1 MNSVRTKSGNGSKSP
16 NRAKSRH
23 RARYA
28 KRGGSSSRT
37 WMVVLGV
44 AVVAVIAAVIA
55 FAAAGGDDGSG
66 SSKSGSAQSG
76 RATTRETGA
85 VAVAGATLPRYT
97 GPTGDD
103 AVGDTIPTLTGQ
115 SFDGS
120 QMTIGPTGAPQ
131 VVMFLAH
138 WCPHCQAQVPLI
150 VDLAKQGTF
159 EGLGVS
165 TVATGTNANY
175 PNYPPS
181 AWLESEDWPFPVM
194 ADSAQSTA
202 AQAYGLPSYPFFVF
216 VDADGK
222 VAGRATGELSPDD
235 LTEIL
240 DALRDGRT
248 LPAASGASSSAT

>member
-1 MNSVRTKSGNGSKSP
+1 MSSARTKSA
-16 NRAKSRH
+16 NRAKSGN
-23 RARYA
+23 RAKQGDRTKHA
-28 KRGGSSSRT
+28 RRGDNRSRT
-37 WMVVLGV
+37 WIVVVGVVL
-44 AVVAVIAAVIA
+44 VAVIAAVVA
-55 FAAAGGDDGSG
+55 LAVSGGDDGST
-66 SSKSGSAQSG
+66 SSSGSAQSG
-76 RATTRETGA
+76 GAATSETGA
-85 VAVAGATLPRYT
+85 VAVTGATLPRYT
-97 GPTGDD
+97 GPAADD
-103 AVGDTIPTLTGQ
+103 AVGDTIPTLTGE

-120 QMTIGPTGAPQ
+120 RMTIGPVGAPE

-150 VDLAKQGTF
+150 VDLASQGAF
-159 EGLGVS
+159 EGLRVS

-181 AWLESEDWPFPVM
+181 AWLASEDWPFPVM
-194 ADSAQSTA
+194 ADSSQSTA

-222 VAGRATGELSPDD
+222 VAGRATGELSPTD

-248 LPAASGASSSAT
+248 LPAASGASSSAS